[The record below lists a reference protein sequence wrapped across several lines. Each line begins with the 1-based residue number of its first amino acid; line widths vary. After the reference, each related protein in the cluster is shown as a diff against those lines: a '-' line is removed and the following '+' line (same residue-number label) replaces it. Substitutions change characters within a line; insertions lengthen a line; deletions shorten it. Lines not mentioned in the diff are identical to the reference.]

1 MAKRDYYEVL
11 GVAKS
16 ASADEIKKAYRRLA
30 VQLHPDKEGGS
41 EDKFKELNEAY
52 QVLSNPDKRQRY
64 DQFGHAGV
72 GSSAASDGGPGF
84 GGFGGFGGGQRVN
97 VDLGDLGLGDIFE
110 SFFGSGFGSRQRS
123 SGGTKRGRDLEE
135 EVTLTFEE
143 AIFGAEKVLYMAVD
157 EPCSHCKGTTV
168 EPGHSM
174 KQCVTCQGSG
184 QVTQVHNTFLGQI
197 RQTAVC
203 PTCKGRGQVPEKVC
217 TVCKGSGVEREHK
230 DVKIKIPPGIDDGAT
245 IRLREYGDA
254 IANGARGDLFVQVKV
269 KPHKKFTREGDLIL
283 STEAIS
289 MVDAALGTNLK
300 VATVEGEKTLKIP
313 AGTQPGT
320 DFRLKSLGVPHLR
333 GNTRGD
339 HIVSVKVEIPQK
351 LSKKQKELL
360 RDVDDTS
367 RKFWP

>member
-1 MAKRDYYEVL
+1 MTKRDYYEVL
-11 GVAKS
+11 GVAKG
-16 ASADEIKKAYRRLA
+16 ASADELKKAYRRLA

-41 EDKFKELNEAY
+41 EEKFKELNEAY
-52 QVLSNPDKRQRY
+52 QVLSNPEKRQRY

-72 GSSAASDGGPGF
+72 GSSAASDGAGF
-84 GGFGGFGGGQRVN
+84 NWGGFGGQGQRVN
-97 VDLGDLGLGDIFE
+97 VDFGDLGLGDIFE
-110 SFFGSGFGSRQRS
+110 SFFGGGFGSRDGR
-123 SGGTKRGRDLEE
+123 GPRRGRDLEE

-143 AIFGAEKVLYMAVD
+143 AVFGTEKELYMAVD

-174 KQCVTCQGSG
+174 KQCETCSGSG
-184 QVTQVHNTFLGQI
+184 QVTQTHNTFLGQI
-197 RQTAVC
+197 RQTTVC

-217 TVCKGSGVEREHK
+217 TVCKGTGVEREHK

-254 IANGARGDLFVQVKV
+254 IANGNRGDLFVHVKV

-283 STEAIS
+283 STETIS
-289 MVDAALGTNLK
+289 MIDAALGTELK
-300 VATVEGEKTLKIP
+300 VQTVEGQKTLKIP

-320 DFRLKSLGVPHLR
+320 DFRLRGLGVPHLR
-333 GNTRGD
+333 GGSRGD
-339 HIVSVKVEIPQK
+339 QIVSIKVEIPKK
-351 LSKKQKELL
+351 LSKKQQELL
-360 RDVDDTS
+360 RDVGDTN